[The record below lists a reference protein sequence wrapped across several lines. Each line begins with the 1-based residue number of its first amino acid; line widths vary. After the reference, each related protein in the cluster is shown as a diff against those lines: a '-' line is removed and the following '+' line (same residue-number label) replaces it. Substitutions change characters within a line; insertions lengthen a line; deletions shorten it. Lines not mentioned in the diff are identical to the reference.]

1 VRLGYSSEGMHGSR
15 LPRIYL
21 LFVLLEGVQL
31 ALFVTVMG
39 THVPRGGIALMLVL
53 LAGLAYGSAL
63 AWGLLLVMNAIPLLA
78 IAGVSFSSGQGTL
91 WGNVAVL
98 VLTSLALV
106 ATLLSPAMRRHI
118 GHRHHRPSSSSA

>member
-1 VRLGYSSEGMHGSR
+1 MHGSR
-15 LPRIYL
+15 LPRVYF
-21 LFVLLEGVQL
+21 LFVVLEAVQL

-39 THVPRGGIALMLVL
+39 THVPRGGVILMLVL

-78 IAGVSFSSGQGTL
+78 IAGISFSSEHGTL

-106 ATLLSPAMRRHI
+106 ATLLAPAMRRHI
-118 GHRHHRPSSSSA
+118 GPHHRRASSSSA